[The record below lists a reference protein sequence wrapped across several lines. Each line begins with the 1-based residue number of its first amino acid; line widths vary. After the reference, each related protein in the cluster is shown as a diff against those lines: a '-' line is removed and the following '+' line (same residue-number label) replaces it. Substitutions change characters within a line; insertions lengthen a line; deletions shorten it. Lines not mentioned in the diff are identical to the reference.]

1 MRKTWRAHVH
11 RQEGGLSSQPPFV
24 LFYDVKLNSFFT
36 QTWASIHLFIM
47 SKLFREC
54 IHIFSQHK
62 ISFVN
67 FFWMNTFISMQNSKC
82 KVIGFRALANILNDD
97 CDVHN
102 TVMKLCLYYFPNS
115 LINKC
120 AYKAMCY
127 LRDVIN
133 RENTLLFSFID
144 KAGQETATQQSCPYL
159 KSPSCHFM
167 TLNGRDVHMNGP
179 NEQGV
184 YVYRPSDYFFCN

>member
-11 RQEGGLSSQPPFV
+11 RQEGGLSTQPPFV

-47 SKLFREC
+47 SKMFREC
-54 IHIFSQHK
+54 IHIFSQHTNIICK
-62 ISFVN
+62 

-82 KVIGFRALANILNDD
+82 KVIGYRALPNILNDD
-97 CDVHN
+97 CDIYN

-120 AYKAMCY
+120 AYKSMCC
-127 LRDVIN
+127 LRDVITE
-133 RENTLLFSFID
+133 RILYCYHLLTKPDKRLCYTSELPFS
-144 KAGQETATQQSCPYL
+144 
-159 KSPSCHFM
+159 
-167 TLNGRDVHMNGP
+167 
-179 NEQGV
+179 
-184 YVYRPSDYFFCN
+184 